1 MRTTL
6 EIPDTLIKE
15 AMIATQIKT
24 KNKVVKLAL
33 EELIKKSKISEL
45 KQFQGKI
52 DLDLDLDVLRNRGW
66 NSCWHIRLDRLFQE
80 WKIFWQV
87 EPAHRFASYCSQRFN
102 SHRVDPFFDCQ
113 EKYQSHIVTQGSSQN
128 SFTNQLG
135 INYWDANRMF
145 KRRDKRYW
153 NFGFN
158 HCSKCKTK
166 RCCRVFFG

>member
-52 DLDLDLDVLRNRGW
+52 DLDLSTW
-66 NSCWHIRLDRLFQE
+66 M
-80 WKIFWQV
+80 
-87 EPAHRFASYCSQRFN
+87 Y
-102 SHRVDPFFDCQ
+102 
-113 EKYQSHIVTQGSSQN
+113 
-128 SFTNQLG
+128 
-135 INYWDANRMF
+135 
-145 KRRDKRYW
+145 
-153 NFGFN
+153 
-158 HCSKCKTK
+158 
-166 RCCRVFFG
+166 